1 MSKKLDSMWWHEA
14 PKNGPLASS
23 HIAVLFCALVK
34 NNMIVKDLLS
44 LEFEGIPNDFSNRSL
59 SPMEYCLAYIDG
71 ELFSSYIK
79 AKYRENVVNLLDDN
93 KFYNIVADESFMSH
107 IEDSEFDYTLKCTWG
122 NVDILANW
130 LQQHI
135 AANAQIK
142 QHKQSTNRLKGLKKW
157 LQKLTK
163 SLS

>member
-1 MSKKLDSMWWHEA
+1 MIRKIDSMWRHEA
-14 PKNGPLASS
+14 PESGPLASS
-23 HIAVLFCALVK
+23 HISVTFCALVK
-34 NNMIVKDLLS
+34 SGMIVQDLLN
-44 LEFEGIPNDFSNRSL
+44 LEFEGTPNDFSDKSL
-59 SPMEYCLAYIDG
+59 SPMDYCVAYTDG
-71 ELFSSYIK
+71 ELFDHYIK
-79 AKYRENVVNLLDDN
+79 ARYREAVVELFESNKIFNL
-93 KFYNIVADESFMSH
+93 ITDESFMSH

-135 AANAQIK
+135 AASAQIK